1 MNANQT
7 SRFKSLGRAL
17 RRMKGRLSDV
27 PERVLGRMR
36 PFEPHD
42 FLRAQ
47 SSRLETLLPYVSWVQ
62 DKARTLFI
70 LDDGGVGIGWEL
82 SPVGHEMMT
91 EVELERVT
99 DLVAGLFSKVQDSCV
114 SFQFIFDSTPEHD
127 APVPEYFNEPQT
139 SAQKIQCYRIREI
152 QDLSASPAH
161 RVRLM
166 KRRVFLTM
174 RIESGRHP
182 VSLAGHDASAVPA
195 ELAASLA
202 LFERLCA
209 QVNSY
214 ADEIEYVLS
223 HAGVSFQPW
232 KQDALL
238 AFLRETFGS
247 EHTNLAAL
255 PARDDVPLAS
265 QVACGFTNFSPG
277 AIGAGRDTW
286 EVCSWADQPPL
297 VYAGMLS
304 HFLTID
310 VPCRAV
316 VNIRPCLSVVDLDRM
331 RALLRNAED
340 AFGEMQKEEVR
351 ETQEAIARGKVLS
364 FVSMHLLIRNEG
376 HDVQETREAGAA
388 RSVASAMRTA
398 TQIPWIVEKEA
409 APALFLL
416 ALPFGYSK
424 AAAGFSGRER
434 RVLSSQLGPYLPLFG
449 TFQGTRSPT
458 QYMVSRAGG
467 LVTLDSRDSETSPHM
482 AVLASSGGGK
492 SFYMAN
498 AMVAFAAS
506 QKRSMIFA
514 IDKKTSYRILAEVI
528 GKDSGSQFVEPPKV
542 YPNIFRGR
550 FDEFRLP
557 VIVGI
562 LRTAISLVSPG
573 ARLGA
578 IEEMLLSESVRM
590 AFAMTE
596 LDARTE
602 YREGALRASAPG
614 QVRVPRLSDILENLF
629 PVATGM
635 KIPLAVPETLRALL
649 SPFVGNGPYAA
660 LFDAEVFDDF
670 DPPTP
675 GFSLYDLDALS
686 GNAVLQSLVTQCIL
700 AEILRQIRR
709 PENAGVAGM
718 LVIEEVGVLA
728 GESPELV
735 AFVQDAWK
743 RFRKMGITCVGLTNQ
758 VKDYL
763 ELAGPREI
771 WAVSPNK
778 VILRMLDQD
787 LGLAR
792 AAFKEGRASLFSR
805 EHHFDVASSLRKVDG
820 QYSDALWLGDETQG
834 TFTYVPTGFDY
845 WCAASKPIEVEVALA
860 LAVRTK
866 SMFTAVSLL
875 ATHFP
880 RGVRSDSGELRSLS
894 EVEMSSLA
902 ERGRAA

>member
-1 MNANQT
+1 MTLNQSPHFKPL
-7 SRFKSLGRAL
+7 SRVLRRIMGRISELPERALGRI
-17 RRMKGRLSDV
+17 
-27 PERVLGRMR
+27 R
-36 PFEPHD
+36 PFAPHD

-47 SSRLETLLPYVSWVQ
+47 SPRLESLLPYVSWVEN
-62 DKARTLFI
+62 KGRTIFI
-70 LDDGGVGIGWEL
+70 LNDGGVGLGWEL
-82 SPVGHEMMT
+82 SPIGHEMMT
-91 EVELERVT
+91 DSDLER
-99 DLVAGLFSKVQDSCV
+99 AMGLIGSIFAKVQDPCI
-114 SFQFIFDSTPEHD
+114 SFQIIFDSTPEHGV
-127 APVPEYFNEPQT
+127 PVPEYYTQPRT
-139 SAQKIQCYRIREI
+139 SSQKIQCRRIREI
-152 QDLSASPAH
+152 QELSAKTSH
-161 RVRLM
+161 RIRLM
-166 KRRVFLTM
+166 KRRVFLTL
-174 RIESGRHP
+174 RIENSKHP
-182 VSLAGHDASAVPA
+182 VSLTDHDALDLPT
-195 ELAASLA
+195 ELEASLSLA
-202 LFERLCA
+202 ERLCGQA
-209 QVNSY
+209 NSH
-214 ADEIEYVLS
+214 AEEIEYVLT

-232 KQDALL
+232 RQDAFL
-238 AFLRETFGS
+238 AFLRATFGS
-247 EHTNLAAL
+247 GNDSLNEL
-255 PARDDVPLAS
+255 PAREDVPLSS
-265 QVACGFTNFSPG
+265 QVACGLTDITPG

-304 HFLTID
+304 HLLTTD

-316 VNIRPCLSVVDLDRM
+316 VNIRPCLSVVDLERM
-331 RALLRNAED
+331 RALLRNADD

-376 HDVQETREAGAA
+376 KNVFETRNAGAA
-388 RSVASAMRTA
+388 RSTSSAMRTA
-398 TQIPWIVEKEA
+398 TQIPWIVEREA

-434 RVLSSQLGPYLPLFG
+434 RVLSSQLGPYLPVFG
-449 TFQGTRSPT
+449 TFQGTKSRT

-506 QKRSMIFA
+506 QKRPMIFV

-528 GKDSGSQFVEPPKV
+528 GEDCGSQIVEPPKA

-573 ARLGA
+573 VRLGA
-578 IEEMLLSESVRM
+578 IEEMLLSEGVRM
-590 AFAMTE
+590 SFEMNE
-596 LDARTE
+596 LDAHTE
-602 YREGALRASAPG
+602 YHSGALRASAPG
-614 QVRVPRLSDILENLF
+614 RVRVPRLSDVVENLF

-635 KIPLAVPETLRALL
+635 KIPLSIPESLRAFLA
-649 SPFVGNGPYAA
+649 PFVGSGPYAA
-660 LFDAEVFDDF
+660 LFDAEAFDDF

-675 GFSLYDLDALS
+675 GFSLYDLDGLS
-686 GNAVLQSLVTQCIL
+686 GNVVLQSLVTQCIL

-728 GESPELV
+728 GESLELV
-735 AFVQDAWK
+735 SFVQDAWK

-778 VILRMLDQD
+778 VILRMLDLD

-792 AAFKEGRASLFSR
+792 AAFKEGKASLFSR
-805 EHHFDVASSLRKVDG
+805 EHHFDVVASLHKADG
-820 QYSDALWLGDETQG
+820 HYSDGLWLGDETQG

-845 WCAASKPIEVEVALA
+845 W
-860 LAVRTK
+860 
-866 SMFTAVSLL
+866 
-875 ATHFP
+875 
-880 RGVRSDSGELRSLS
+880 
-894 EVEMSSLA
+894 
-902 ERGRAA
+902 

>member
-1 MNANQT
+1 M
-7 SRFKSLGRAL
+7 
-17 RRMKGRLSDV
+17 
-27 PERVLGRMR
+27 PERVLGRLR

-47 SSRLETLLPYVSWVQ
+47 CPRLESLLPYVSWVQ
-62 DKARTLFI
+62 EKGRTIFI
-70 LDDGGVGIGWEL
+70 QDDGGVGLGWEL
-82 SPVGHEMMT
+82 SPIGHEMMT
-91 EVELERVT
+91 DGQLERVT
-99 DLVAGLFSKVQDSCV
+99 DLVAGIFSKVLDPSV
-114 SFQFIFDSTPEHD
+114 SFQVIFDSTPEHE
-127 APVPEYFNEPQT
+127 APFPEYFTEPRT
-139 SAQKIQCYRIREI
+139 SAQKIQCHRIREI
-152 QDLSASPAH
+152 QKQAETPLH
-161 RVRLM
+161 RIRLM
-166 KRRVFLTM
+166 KRRVFLTL
-174 RIESGRHP
+174 RIENGRHP
-182 VSLAGHDASAVPA
+182 IWLVDQDASAVPA
-195 ELAASLA
+195 EMEAMLSLV
-202 LFERLCA
+202 ERLSG

-214 ADEIEYVLS
+214 AEEIEYVLA
-223 HAGVSFQPW
+223 HAGISFQPW
-232 KQDALL
+232 GQDAFL
-238 AFLRETFGS
+238 AFLRATFG
-247 EHTNLAAL
+247 TGQDTLNAL
-255 PARDDVPLAS
+255 PARDDVPLGS
-265 QVACGFTNFSPG
+265 QVACGFTDFTPG
-277 AIGAGRDTW
+277 AIGAGRDSW

-304 HFLTID
+304 HLLTVD

-316 VNIRPCLSVVDLDRM
+316 VNIRPCPSVVDLDRM

-364 FVSMHLLIRNEG
+364 FVSMNLLIRNVG
-376 HDVQETREAGAA
+376 SDVLQTREAGAA

-398 TQIPWIVEKEA
+398 TQIPWIVEREA

-416 ALPFGYSK
+416 ALPFGYSM

-498 AMVAFAAS
+498 TVVAFAAS
-506 QKRSMIFA
+506 RKRSMIFA

-528 GKDSGSQFVEPPKV
+528 GENSGSQFVEPPKV

-573 ARLGA
+573 VRIGA
-578 IEEMLLSESVRM
+578 IEEMLLSEGVRM
-590 AFAMTE
+590 AFEMNE
-596 LDARTE
+596 LDAHTE
-602 YREGALRASAPG
+602 YRSGALRASAPG
-614 QVRVPRLSDILENLF
+614 QLRVPRLSDVVENLF

-635 KIPLAVPETLRALL
+635 KIPLLVPENLRALL
-649 SPFVGNGPYAA
+649 APFVGSGPYAA
-660 LFDAEVFDDF
+660 LFDAEVFDEF

-709 PENAGVAGM
+709 PENAGVPGM

-735 AFVQDAWK
+735 SFVQDAWK

-792 AAFKEGRASLFSR
+792 AAFQEGKASLFSR
-805 EHHFDVASSLRKVDG
+805 EHYFDVVASLRKVDG
-820 QYSDALWLGDETQG
+820 RYSDALWLGDETQG

-845 WCAASKPIEVEVALA
+845 WCAASKSIEVETALM
-860 LAVRTK
+860 LAARTK
-866 SMFTAVSLL
+866 SMFAAVSLL
-875 ATHFP
+875 AAHFP
-880 RGVRSDSGELRSLS
+880 RGVRAASGEHRSLS
-894 EVEMSSLA
+894 EEEIASLL